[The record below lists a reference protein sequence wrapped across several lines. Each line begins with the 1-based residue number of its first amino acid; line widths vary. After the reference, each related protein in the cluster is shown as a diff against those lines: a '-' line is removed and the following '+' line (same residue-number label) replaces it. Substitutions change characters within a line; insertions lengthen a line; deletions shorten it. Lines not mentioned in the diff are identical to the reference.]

1 MNTPTIMV
9 YGIAHCDSVK
19 KARAWL
25 SDQGLP
31 YVFHDFKKQG
41 LPPERLQHWMSALGW
56 EPLLNRRGTTWRTLD
71 AATQARAC
79 DAASAAQ
86 LLLAHP
92 SLVRRPVV
100 EWGHGISLGFQLA
113 EWNEKYA
120 RSC

>member
-1 MNTPTIMV
+1 MNTHTIMV

-41 LPPERLQHWMSALGW
+41 LPPERLQHWMAQLGW
-56 EPLLNRRGTTWRTLD
+56 EPLINRRGTTWRKLG
-71 AATQARAC
+71 AATQAQAC

-86 LLLAHP
+86 LLLEHP

-100 EWGHGISLGFQLA
+100 EWGQDISLGFQLA
-113 EWNEKYA
+113 EWNQKYA